1 MQVGDLI
8 TRAQRWGEDN
18 VWIIEGV
25 YEDFVSLKLDMA
37 YDPQDEATLK
47 YLSYT
52 SRNHKTRMNADYPSK
67 KWHLLSSPGPKPLA
81 IGSKV
86 RTDRY
91 RDPNNGRPRT
101 GIIKGYYKIATASY
115 TTIGAE
121 EREIIYQYLVMLDEP
136 SPYIYQFRQGDVMP
150 IISPGQIWKSL
161 NDVCGE

>member
-25 YEDFVSLKLDMA
+25 YEDFVSLKLDIS
-37 YDPQDEATLK
+37 YDPQDAKTMQ
-47 YLSYT
+47 YLSYS
-52 SRNHKTRMNADYPSK
+52 SRNHKTRINADYPSK
-67 KWHLLSSPGPKPLA
+67 KWHLLSSPGPKPLS

-86 RTDRY
+86 RTNRFRRSDQG
-91 RDPNNGRPRT
+91 PTT
-101 GIIKGYYKIATASY
+101 GIIKGHYKIAAASY
-115 TTIGAE
+115 TAIGVE
-121 EREIIYQYLVMLDEP
+121 EREISYQYLVMLDDDK
-136 SPYIYQFRQGDVMP
+136 YIYQLRQGDVTP